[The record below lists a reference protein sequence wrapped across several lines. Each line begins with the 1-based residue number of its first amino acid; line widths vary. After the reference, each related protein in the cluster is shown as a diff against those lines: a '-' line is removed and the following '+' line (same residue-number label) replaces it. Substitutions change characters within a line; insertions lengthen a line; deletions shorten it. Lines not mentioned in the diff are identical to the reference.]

1 MCLAFGH
8 VQWIQH
14 ENVAAAVAAKS
25 VQGREEAGG
34 MEGKKRVDEANC
46 FCLPP
51 FEPLVFCR

>member
-1 MCLAFGH
+1 MHLAFGH

-14 ENVAAAVAAKS
+14 ENVAAAVAKS

-34 MEGKKRVDEANC
+34 MVGEKRVDETNC
-46 FCLPP
+46 LCLPP

>member
-1 MCLAFGH
+1 MHLAFGH

-14 ENVAAAVAAKS
+14 ENVAAAVAKS
-25 VQGREEAGG
+25 VQGKEEAGG
-34 MEGKKRVDEANC
+34 MVGEKRVDEASC